1 MSLKIRLKANEKLII
16 GGAVVKNGGKAAELY
31 VENNVPILR
40 EKDILSEK
48 EVDTP
53 CRRIYFAVQLMY
65 IDEKNLVDYHKRYWD
80 LVKDVL
86 DAAPSTKKIIEE
98 MSEKIL
104 CGHYYQALKTARK
117 LLDYEKELLEH
128 GRKSF

>member
-16 GGAVVKNGGKAAELY
+16 GGAVVKNGAKSAELY
-31 VENNVPILR
+31 IENNVPILR

-53 CRRIYFAVQLMY
+53 CRRIYLVIQLMY
-65 IDEKNLVDYHKRYWD
+65 IDEKNLVDYHKRYWE
-80 LVKDVL
+80 LVREVL
-86 DAAPSTKKIIEE
+86 AAAPSTKKFIEE
-98 MSEKIL
+98 ISEQIL
-104 CGHYYQALKTARK
+104 CAHYYQALKTARK